1 MTAAAKPV
9 IAAVGSGR
17 MGRGIAQVFAYAGH
31 DVALIDIKD
40 RPAAERDR
48 LLAEARDEIAASLSF
63 LVDLNVMTSAQ
74 AAETVDRI
82 TFAGAESFADHVGR
96 ADFVFEAVP
105 EVLAVKQAGFA
116 AINQAAR
123 PDAVVSSTT
132 STILVDTLAEF
143 VEKPA
148 RFLNAHWLN
157 PAHLV
162 PLVEVSPAEGTDK
175 AVVDA
180 LVGLLESAGKVPV
193 VCGAAPGFIVPRIQA
208 LAMNEAARLVEEG
221 VASAADVDKAIRA
234 GFGIRFAILG
244 LVEFIDWGGGDILY
258 YASEY
263 LKGALNSDRFDAPA
277 IVKNNM
283 ASGAIGMKTAKGFYD
298 YEGRDLDAYR
308 RETLAKFVD
317 LLQHLGMLPPP
328 GGAGN

>member
-1 MTAAAKPV
+1 MTVGAKPV
-9 IAAVGSGR
+9 IAAVGAGR

-31 DVALIDIKD
+31 DVSLIDIKD
-40 RPAAERDR
+40 RPAEEHERV
-48 LLAEARDEIAASLSF
+48 LADARDEIAASLSF
-63 LVDLNVMTSAQ
+63 LVDLNVLTAGQ
-74 AAETVDRI
+74 AAESVGRI
-82 TFAGAESFADHVGR
+82 AFVGADEFDAHVGR

-105 EVLAVKQAGFA
+105 EVLDVKQACFA
-116 AINQAAR
+116 AINRSAR
-123 PDAVVSSTT
+123 PDAIVSSTT
-132 STILVDTLAEF
+132 STILVDTLAAF
-143 VEKPA
+143 VDRPQ

-162 PLVEVSPAEGTDK
+162 PLVEVSPAEATDK

-180 LVGLLESAGKVPV
+180 LVGLLDAAGKVPV

-221 VASAADVDKAIRA
+221 VASAEDVDKAIRA
-234 GFGIRFAILG
+234 GFGIRFAVLG

-263 LKGALNSDRFDAPA
+263 LKGALDSDRFDAPA
-277 IVKNNM
+277 IVKDNM
-283 ASGAIGMKTAKGFYD
+283 AAGAIGMKTGKGFYD
-298 YEGRDLDAYR
+298 YEGRDIEAYR

-317 LLQHLGMLPPP
+317 LLQHLGMLAPP
-328 GGAGN
+328 GGR

>member
-1 MTAAAKPV
+1 V
-9 IAAVGSGR
+9 
-17 MGRGIAQVFAYAGH
+17 
-31 DVALIDIKD
+31 LIDIKD

-48 LLAEARDEIAASLSF
+48 VLAEARAEIAASLSF
-63 LVDLNVMTSAQ
+63 LVDLQVMSHVQ
-74 AAETVDRI
+74 AEETVGRI
-82 TFAGAESFADHVGR
+82 IFVGADGFADHVGR

-105 EVLAVKQAGFA
+105 EVLDVKQACFA
-116 AINQAAR
+116 AINKAVR
-123 PDAVVSSTT
+123 PDAVISSTT
-132 STILVDTLAEF
+132 STILVDTLAAF
-143 VEKPA
+143 VERPQ

-162 PLVEVSPAEGTDK
+162 PLVEVSPADVTDK

-180 LVGLLESAGKVPV
+180 MVALLETAGKVPV

-263 LKGALNSDRFDAPA
+263 LKGALKSDRFDAPA
-277 IVKNNM
+277 VVKDNM
-283 ASGAIGMKTAKGFYD
+283 TSGAIGMKTGKGFYD
-298 YEGRDLDAYR
+298 YEGRDIEAYR

-317 LLQHLGMLPPP
+317 LLKHLGMLAPP
-328 GGAGN
+328 GGPRKKIEKSHIKSSTEGPDECR

>member
-1 MTAAAKPV
+1 MTSAKPV
-9 IAAVGSGR
+9 IAAVGAGR

-31 DVALIDIKD
+31 DVALIDIKQ
-40 RPAAERDR
+40 RPATERER
-48 LLAEARDEIAASLSF
+48 VLAEARAEIAAGLSF
-63 LVDLNVMTSAQ
+63 LVDLNVMTAEQ
-74 AAETVDRI
+74 ADETLGRV
-82 TFAGAESFADHVGR
+82 TFAGSEDFDGHVGR

-105 EVLAVKQAGFA
+105 EVLDVKEACFA
-116 AINQAAR
+116 AINRAAR
-123 PDAVVSSTT
+123 PDAVITSTT
-132 STILVDTLAEF
+132 STILVDTLAAF
-143 VEKPA
+143 VERPE

-157 PAHLV
+157 PAPLV

-175 AVVDA
+175 AVIDA
-180 LVGLLESAGKVPV
+180 MVGLLETAGKVPV
-193 VCGAAPGFIVPRIQA
+193 VCGPAPGFIVPRIQS

-221 VASAADVDKAIRA
+221 VASAADVDKAVRA
-234 GFGIRFAILG
+234 GFGIRFAVLG

-263 LKGALNSDRFDAPA
+263 LKGALDSDRFDAPA
-277 IVKNNM
+277 IVKDNM
-283 ASGAIGMKTAKGFYD
+283 AKGAIGMKTGQGFYD

-328 GGAGN
+328 GGPSVK